1 MATKLPGRAFGHDH
15 VETQESCKQLTHTL
29 PRVRSGR
36 FKLLGLIKHHAYLRL
51 LKNRSTLVGKAVAL
65 SRCASVNRTRRPT
78 SPAHRSRVSPATQPH
93 RQRAPVVGA
102 ATHSA
107 SAQLTSA
114 WLAAG
119 WGVLPV
125 SHGQVA
131 CCRWL
136 PGLPFEVRRAWSIV
150 AVISPPAAPSR
161 GRAEAVPRSSTPP
174 PPLLN
179 QSQSILSVPMA
190 HSCLV
195 GHVHFRA
202 HRRAD
207 ILGSAVKTRS
217 ACGPP
222 DMLTTGAVRRYVR
235 RAPPLADE

>member
-15 VETQESCKQLTHTL
+15 VDTQESCKQLTHTL

-161 GRAEAVPRSSTPP
+161 CRAEAVPRSSTSP
-174 PPLLN
+174 PPLAQPEPEHSVGSNGSLV
-179 QSQSILSVPMA
+179 SGRPRSFPCSLSSGYPWQRGQDA
-190 HSCLV
+190 QCLWSARHADN
-195 GHVHFRA
+195 GCRA
-202 HRRAD
+202 
-207 ILGSAVKTRS
+207 
-217 ACGPP
+217 
-222 DMLTTGAVRRYVR
+222 AVREARPTISR
-235 RAPPLADE
+235 

>member
-15 VETQESCKQLTHTL
+15 VDTQESCKQLTHTL

-119 WGVLPV
+119 WEVLPV

-161 GRAEAVPRSSTPP
+161 CRAEAVPRSSTSPP
-174 PPLLN
+174 PPCSTRARAFCRFQWLTRVW
-179 QSQSILSVPMA
+179 SATFISVLTVERISLA
-190 HSCLV
+190 ARS
-195 GHVHFRA
+195 
-202 HRRAD
+202 RRA
-207 ILGSAVKTRS
+207 V
-217 ACGPP
+217 PV
-222 DMLTTGAVRRYVR
+222 VR
-235 RAPPLADE
+235 PTC